1 MRRYWYIWILVAIIA
16 VPGAVIARLQW
27 ANSVPALPKSL
38 PATAI
43 WVPAP
48 PAPLDFSPRG
58 YWLACWLDATRNV
71 NRCKV
76 TDYKGRNPT
85 FEADYSPLAG
95 PSPVPETR
103 LHLKPLESTTE
114 LFVTVGEEMP
124 PIAQLEDG
132 TVLVPTKDV
141 SQFRKRYASK

>member
-1 MRRYWYIWILVAIIA
+1 MRRYWYIGIVIVIVAA
-16 VPGAVIARLQW
+16 LGAVIARVQW
-27 ANSVPALPKSL
+27 AISVPARPKNF
-38 PATAI
+38 PAAAI

-71 NRCKV
+71 DRCKL

-85 FEADYSPLAG
+85 FDADYSPVAG
-95 PSPVPETR
+95 PDPVPETR
-103 LHLKPLESTTE
+103 MHLKPLKSTTE

-124 PIAQLEDG
+124 PVAQLEDG
-132 TVLVPTKDV
+132 TVLVPTENL
-141 SQFRKRYASK
+141 SQFRERYNTK